1 LNQSNKLVVALI
13 AICAAIWIIAAIN
26 PLDRQAWVL
35 ENILLVVFVGGLALT
50 HRRLQLSNA
59 SWILLAA
66 FVILH
71 TIGTHYTYE
80 KMPLG
85 IWAKDFFHLSR
96 NHYDRFAHGAFGFLL
111 AFPIRELL
119 LRFSGIRRGVWSF
132 ASPVAIILA
141 VSGCFEIIESIVA
154 EIVAPGKGVQWLGGQ
169 GDEWPRTIWSR
180 RSSVRCLW
188 WVSLRCCN
196 GRRLALASILFPSL
210 PLGETHAR
218 AAVRAQEW
226 VGERRTQSE
235 THSLIRTHAISRSI
249 FCPLRLSVM
258 LRSGL
263 HWRSIRSIAAIGC
276 SKISSPLY
284 C

>member
-1 LNQSNKLVVALI
+1 M
-13 AICAAIWIIAAIN
+13 
-26 PLDRQAWVL
+26 
-35 ENILLVVFVGGLALT
+35 LVVFVGGLALT

-85 IWAKDFFHLSR
+85 IWAKDFFRLSR

-132 ASPVAIILA
+132 ALPVAIILA

-154 EIVAPGKGVQWLGGQ
+154 EIVAPGKG
-169 GDEWPRTIWSR
+169 EI
-180 RSSVRCLW
+180 
-188 WVSLRCCN
+188 
-196 GRRLALASILFPSL
+196 GRASC
-210 PLGETHAR
+210 R
-218 AAVRAQEW
+218 
-226 VGERRTQSE
+226 ER
-235 THSLIRTHAISRSI
+235 
-249 FCPLRLSVM
+249 V
-258 LRSGL
+258 
-263 HWRSIRSIAAIGC
+263 
-276 SKISSPLY
+276 
-284 C
+284 

>member
-1 LNQSNKLVVALI
+1 MRKCRSEFGRKI
-13 AICAAIWIIAAIN
+13 FSISRAIITT
-26 PLDRQAWVL
+26 V
-35 ENILLVVFVGGLALT
+35 
-50 HRRLQLSNA
+50 
-59 SWILLAA
+59 
-66 FVILH
+66 
-71 TIGTHYTYE
+71 
-80 KMPLG
+80 
-85 IWAKDFFHLSR
+85 
-96 NHYDRFAHGAFGFLL
+96 FAHGAFGFLL

-119 LRFSGIRRGVWSF
+119 LRLAEFGRGVWSF
-132 ASPVAIILA
+132 ALPVAIILA
-141 VSGCFEIIESIVA
+141 VSDCFEIIESIVA
-154 EIVAPGKGVQWLGGQ
+154 EIVAPGKGVQWLVGRAMNGT
-169 GDEWPRTIWSR
+169 PRTIWSR
-180 RSSVRCLW
+180 RSLVRCLW

-218 AAVRAQEW
+218 AAVKGQEW

-263 HWRSIRSIAAIGC
+263 HWRSIRSIAAVGC